1 MGSSKIRDKNK
12 GGDEKRKSM
21 PSEGLVPNIEDIQ
34 QIDRDSVELFR
45 PVLSAACLSDQV
57 ECVKSLF
64 SSVASDKHQIVS
76 IVSVQWYFNLSL
88 GSGLRKVISNCLN
101 QIKDPELSDLVIEQ
115 IRDHARKILG
125 DPHYSHES
133 ESDVIRRFL
142 SAFDN
147 FKLGSQAVL
156 AESELLMEFLLD
168 TLTSQMEELGEE
180 DILAVER
187 NKVTEEAGDTCRL
200 LVHVV
205 KVKCFDNVNKTS
217 SNQFLFRP
225 TSIKRNSC
233 LRFLL

>member
-1 MGSSKIRDKNK
+1 
-12 GGDEKRKSM
+12 M
-21 PSEGLVPNIEDIQ
+21 PSERLLPNEDDIQ
-34 QIDRDSVELFR
+34 QIDGASVELFR
-45 PVLSAACLSDQV
+45 PVLSAASLSEQV
-57 ECVKSLF
+57 DGVKSLL
-64 SSVASDKHQIVS
+64 SSVTSDKHQIVA

-101 QIKDPELSDLVIEQ
+101 QIKNPELSDLVIEQ

-125 DPHYSHES
+125 YPHFSDES

-156 AESELLMEFLLD
+156 AESNLLMEFLLD
-168 TLTSQMEELGEE
+168 TLTAQMEELGEE

-187 NKVTEEAGDTCRL
+187 NRVTEEAGDTCRL

-205 KVKCFDNVNKTS
+205 KVGLK
-217 SNQFLFRP
+217 
-225 TSIKRNSC
+225 
-233 LRFLL
+233 